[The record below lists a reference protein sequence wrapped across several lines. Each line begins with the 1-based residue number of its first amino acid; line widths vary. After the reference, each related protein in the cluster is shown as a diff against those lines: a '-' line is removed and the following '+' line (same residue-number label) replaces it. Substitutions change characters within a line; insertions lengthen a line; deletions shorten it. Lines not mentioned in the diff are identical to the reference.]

1 VIKLLLRFASNF
13 KLRPYNTARCVGNE
27 ASVSVAASFVDEAT
41 LDEFTDAYAEFSAMQ
56 SLVAVG
62 AGTMI

>member
-1 VIKLLLRFASNF
+1 
-13 KLRPYNTARCVGNE
+13 VGNE

-56 SLVAVG
+56 SLVAVVG
-62 AGTMI
+62 RCRLTL